1 MLTGLTN
8 PDEKP
13 NATEPKDG
21 KREPIL
27 ESSLPSV
34 PAAPA
39 KPLDGK
45 NSTSV
50 MTKAETVMTAEET
63 ADLLARLQDCLS
75 LWPGSDNKIMGKY
88 VMTVFPIPEGLQVAK
103 MTKKNGHDKVFCVNG
118 VPVAGLE

>member
-8 PDEKP
+8 PEEKKS
-13 NATEPKDG
+13 ATEPKDG

-34 PAAPA
+34 PAAPV

-45 NSTSV
+45 ENISV
-50 MTKAETVMTAEET
+50 MTKAETVMTVEET

-75 LWPGSDNKIMGKY
+75 LWPGSDNKIIGNY
-88 VMTVFPIPEGLQVAK
+88 VMTAFPIPAGLQVAK

-118 VPVAGLE
+118 IPVAGLE